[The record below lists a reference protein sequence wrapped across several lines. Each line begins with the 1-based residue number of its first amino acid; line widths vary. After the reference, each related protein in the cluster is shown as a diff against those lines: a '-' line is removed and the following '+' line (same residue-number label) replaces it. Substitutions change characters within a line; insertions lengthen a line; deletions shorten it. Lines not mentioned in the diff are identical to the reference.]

1 MFLAFSQFGA
11 RNFLHIFHSSKHL
24 KVMMHKKNDISKKC
38 HVLNFCC
45 GSLYLAFPEE
55 KKCNSPVEDINAG
68 GRVKVVGI
76 PRGIGQKFR
85 KKHGFPWGHYK
96 KVENSKGITVNLTN

>member
-85 KKHGFPWGHYK
+85 KKTWISRGSLQKSGKFQGDHGKF
-96 KVENSKGITVNLTN
+96 N